1 MRLRILGCSRT
12 GDEDRIS
19 TVMRHRRLV
28 LLTVLGLVAAGLV
41 GSAWAHPGHE
51 RTAHSA
57 SATTAVHES
66 IVASESEPSAPASP
80 DSRPPGRHHLP
91 SAMALVAGAVTF
103 LAAMPHRRR
112 TLAMV
117 LALLLGMVAFEGALH
132 ATLHLRNAPH
142 ADGLAIGV
150 SSAQQPA
157 PELDDSAPVPILLAL
172 LAETPR
178 HHDPFVPEFA
188 VAVNHGRAPPLFLA

>member
-1 MRLRILGCSRT
+1 
-12 GDEDRIS
+12 
-19 TVMRHRRLV
+19 MRHRLLV
-28 LLTVLGLVAAGLV
+28 LLAALGLFSAELV

-51 RTAHSA
+51 RTARST
-57 SATTAVHES
+57 SATTAGPEL
-66 IVASESEPSAPASP
+66 IAASEAEPPAPAP
-80 DSRPPGRHHLP
+80 PNLRPHRRHHLP
-91 SAMALVAGAVTF
+91 SALALVAGAVTF

-132 ATLHLRNAPH
+132 ATFHLRNAPH
-142 ADGLAIGV
+142 ADGLAIGA
-150 SSAQQPA
+150 SPAQQSA
-157 PELDDSAPVPILLAL
+157 PELNDATPVPILIAL

-188 VAVNHGRAPPLFLA
+188 VAVNHGRAPPVFLA